1 MRRDFKTGG
10 RVGLSRG
17 GGSAPFLRGRSGAS
31 NIKAPRGSEGWKQ
44 MQKAEAKLPKTK
56 SDFRLKN
63 QLKKIQKMP
72 DKTFKH
78 QNPATEQGKTRHG
91 FIYEKRKSAPVK
103 GSLGKKTYKSDVT
116 KYHRAHQRMG
126 LIKD

>member
-1 MRRDFKTGG
+1 MVAGVGAALKGFGKALTKT
-10 RVGLSRG
+10 
-17 GGSAPFLRGRSGAS
+17 
-31 NIKAPRGSEGWKQ
+31 
-44 MQKAEAKLPKTK
+44 PKKK

-63 QLKKIQKMP
+63 KLKRIQKTP
-72 DKTFKH
+72 DKNFKSS
-78 QNPATEQGKTRHG
+78 NPATEKGKTRHG
-91 FIYEKRKSAPVK
+91 VVYEKRKTAPVK

>member
-1 MRRDFKTGG
+1 MVAGIGAALKGFGKALTKT
-10 RVGLSRG
+10 
-17 GGSAPFLRGRSGAS
+17 
-31 NIKAPRGSEGWKQ
+31 
-44 MQKAEAKLPKTK
+44 PKKK

-63 QLKKIQKMP
+63 TLKRIQKTP
-72 DKTFKH
+72 DKNFKSS
-78 QNPATEQGKTRHG
+78 NPATEKGKTRHG
-91 FIYEKRKSAPVK
+91 VVYEKRKTAPVK